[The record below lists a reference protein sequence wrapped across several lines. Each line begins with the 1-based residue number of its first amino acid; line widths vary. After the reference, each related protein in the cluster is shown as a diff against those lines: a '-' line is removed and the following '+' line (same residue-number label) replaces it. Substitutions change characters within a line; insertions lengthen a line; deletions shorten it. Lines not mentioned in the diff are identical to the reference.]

1 MRSSFYRQ
9 LTLTVGMILLSFVV
23 LGCSFTSLFYNY
35 MLREEKSSLSTNA
48 SAVAAFVSAQPELSD
63 AMDWDLQLAVSYGAN
78 VSDTEVLLTD
88 TGGVTVF
95 CSCGEFFCDHIDK
108 QIDPAFLQKLGED
121 GYVYAA
127 GVLEGI
133 YAERRYIYALPVR
146 SAGEGSLLGYV
157 VVSTATKDMS
167 DMMNRIIGLFLI
179 TALVVLLI
187 AVVATVLL
195 TRRQT
200 ETLRELSQ
208 AAKQFAHGDFSARIN
223 PEGAGEEVAELATAF
238 NNMAGSLARAE
249 SLRQEFISNVS
260 HELKTPMTTIAGFM
274 DGMLDGTIP
283 PEKHAY
289 YMRTVSD
296 EVKRLSRL
304 VRSMLDIS
312 RMKSTGEELK
322 KSRFDVTEALG
333 RTLLTFEQKIEE
345 KQLDVQV
352 NMPDKAVWV
361 MANEDAITQVIYNL
375 IDNGVKFAEPESP
388 FLLTVTAS
396 GGKALVSVAN
406 TGPTIPPEELPLVFD
421 RFHKSD
427 KSRSRDKDGVGLGL
441 YIVKTILG
449 SHGEDITVT
458 SRDGVTTFTFTL
470 TLTK

>member
-1 MRSSFYRQ
+1 MRSTFQRQ
-9 LTLTVGMILLSFVV
+9 LMLTVGMILLSFVV

-35 MLREEKSSLSTNA
+35 MLRAEKSALSTNA
-48 SAVAAFVSAQPELSD
+48 SAVAAFVSAQSELSD
-63 AMDWDLQLAVSYGAN
+63 AMDWELQLAVGYGAN
-78 VSDTEVLLTD
+78 VSDTEVLICD
-88 TGGVTVF
+88 TGGATVF
-95 CSCGEFFCDHIDK
+95 CSCGEFYCDHVGKNLDTML
-108 QIDPAFLQKLGED
+108 LQKISDD
-121 GYVYAA
+121 GYVYAT
-127 GVLEGI
+127 GVLTGI
-133 YAERRYIYALPVR
+133 YEDERYLYALPVR
-146 SAGEGSLLGYV
+146 SAGEGSLMGYV

-167 DMMNRIIGLFLI
+167 DMMNRS
-179 TALVVLLI
+179 
-187 AVVATVLL
+187 
-195 TRRQT
+195 QT
-200 ETLRELSQ
+200 ETLRELSR

-223 PEGAGEEVAELATAF
+223 PDGAGDEVAELATAF
-238 NNMAGSLARAE
+238 NNMADSLDRSE
-249 SLRQEFISNVS
+249 TLRQEFISNIS

-283 PEKHAY
+283 AEKHAY
-289 YMRTVSD
+289 YMQTVSD

-312 RMKSTGEELK
+312 RMKSTGQALQK
-322 KSRFDVTEALG
+322 TRFDVTETLG
-333 RTLLTFEQKIEE
+333 RTLLTFEQKIDE
-345 KQLDVQV
+345 KHLDVQV
-352 NMPDKAVWV
+352 DIPDRAVWV
-361 MANEDAITQVIYNL
+361 LANEDSITQVIYNL
-375 IDNGVKFAEPESP
+375 IDNGVKFAEQGSP
-388 FLLTVTAS
+388 FRLTVATT

-427 KSRSRDKDGVGLGL
+427 KSRSQDKTGVGLGL

>member
-1 MRSSFYRQ
+1 MKGAFSRQ
-9 LTLTVGMILLSFVV
+9 LGLTAGMLLLSFVL

-35 MLREEKSSLSTNA
+35 MLREEKTSLSTNA
-48 SAVAAFVSAQPELSD
+48 SAVAAFVSTQSALTED
-63 AMDWDLQLAVSYGAN
+63 MDWNLQLAVSYGAG
-78 VSDTEVLLTD
+78 VSDTDVILTD
-88 TGGVTVF
+88 ASGAVVL
-95 CSCGEFFCDHIDK
+95 CSCGQFYCDHVGKTLDAAML
-108 QIDPAFLQKLGED
+108 DSANAN
-121 GYVYAA
+121 GYVYAT

-133 YAERRYIYALPVR
+133 YEDQRYLYALPV
-146 SAGEGSLLGYV
+146 SAAADGNLLGYV
-157 VVSTATKDMS
+157 LVSTKTRDVSAVMTQ
-167 DMMNRIIGLFLI
+167 IVGLFLF
-179 TALVVLLI
+179 TAVLVL
-187 AVVATVLL
+187 VVATIATGII

-200 ETLRELSQ
+200 ETLRQMSQ
-208 AAKQFAHGDFSARIN
+208 AAKQFAHGDFSARIH
-223 PEGAGEEVAELATAF
+223 PSGADEEVMELATAF
-238 NNMAGSLARAE
+238 NNMAGSLEKSE

-283 PEKHAY
+283 KEKHAY
-289 YMRTVSD
+289 YMQTVSS

-312 RMKSTGEELK
+312 RLKATGAELQ

-345 KQLDVQV
+345 KRLDVQV
-352 NMPDKAVWV
+352 NMPEKAVYV
-361 MANEDAITQVIYNL
+361 LANEDAITQVIYNL
-375 IDNGVKFAEPESP
+375 IDNGVKFADPDSP
-388 FLLTVTAS
+388 FLLTVAVS
-396 GGKALVSVAN
+396 GGKALVSVAD

-427 KSRSRDKDGVGLGL
+427 KSRSMDKTGVGLGL

-449 SHGEDITVT
+449 SHGEDITVE

-470 TLTK
+470 TLSK

>member
-1 MRSSFYRQ
+1 MRSSFSRQ
-9 LTLTVGMILLSFVV
+9 MALTAGMLLLSFVL
-23 LGCSFTSLFYNY
+23 LGCSFSSLFYNH
-35 MLREEKSSLSTNA
+35 MLREEKSALSTNA
-48 SAVAAFVSAQPELSD
+48 SAVAAFVSSQSSLSTS
-63 AMDWDLQLAVSYGAN
+63 MDWNLQLAVSYGAN
-78 VSDTEVLLTD
+78 VSDTDVILTD
-88 TGGVTVF
+88 TGGTVVL
-95 CSCGEFFCDHIDK
+95 CSCSEFYCDHVGK
-108 QIDPAFLQKLGED
+108 ALESAFLRQLSQE
-121 GYVYAA
+121 GYVYTT
-127 GVLEGI
+127 GVLEGV
-133 YAERRYIYALPVR
+133 YEDERYLYSLPVR
-146 SAGEGSLLGYV
+146 SAGAGELLGYV

-167 DMMNRIIGLFLI
+167 DMMSRIIGLFLL
-179 TALVVLLI
+179 TAVVVLLI
-187 AVVATVLL
+187 AMAATMLI

-200 ETLRELSQ
+200 ETLRELST

-223 PEGAGEEVAELATAF
+223 PYGAGDEVAELATAF
-238 NNMAGSLARAE
+238 NNMACSLERSE

-283 PEKHAY
+283 REKYSY

-312 RMKSTGEELK
+312 RLKATGEALQ

-333 RTLLTFEQKIEE
+333 RTLLTFEQKIED
-345 KQLDVQV
+345 KHLDVQV
-352 NMPDKAVWV
+352 NMPEKAVWV

-375 IDNGVKFAEPESP
+375 IDNGVKFAQEGSP
-388 FLLTVTAS
+388 FLLTVSTS
-396 GGKALVSVAN
+396 GGKALVSVAD

-427 KSRSRDKDGVGLGL
+427 KSRSLDKDGVGLGL

-458 SRDGVTTFTFTL
+458 SREGVTTFTFTL
-470 TLTK
+470 SLTK

>member
-1 MRSSFYRQ
+1 MRSSFQRQ
-9 LTLTVGMILLSFVV
+9 LTLTVGMILLCLLG
-23 LGCSFTSLFYNY
+23 LGCSFTAMFYGY
-35 MLREEKSSLSTNA
+35 LIREKKDQLSTNA
-48 SAVAAFVSAQPELSD
+48 SAVAKFVSTESALTI
-63 AMDWDLQLAVSYGAN
+63 AMDYDTQLALSYGAG
-78 VSDTEVLLTD
+78 VSGTEAILCDTS
-88 TGGVTVF
+88 GTVVI
-95 CSCGEFFCDHIDK
+95 CSCEEFYCDHVGKTLDSG
-108 QIDPAFLQKLGED
+108 FLRELGEN
-121 GYVYAA
+121 GYVYRA
-127 GVLEGI
+127 GVLSGI
-133 YAERRYIYALPVR
+133 YTDKRYLYALPVT
-146 SAGEGSLLGYV
+146 AVEDGSLLGYV
-157 VVSTATKDMS
+157 VVSAETQDTSEVMY
-167 DMMNRIIGLFLI
+167 RIISMFLI
-179 TALVVLLI
+179 TAGLVLLV
-187 AVVATVLL
+187 AVLASVII

-200 ETLRELSQ
+200 ETLRDLSR
-208 AAKQFAHGDFSARIN
+208 AARQFAHGDFSARID
-223 PEGAGEEVAELATAF
+223 PEGAGSEVAELAMAF
-238 NNMAGSLARAE
+238 NNMARSLERSE

-283 PEKHAY
+283 REKYAY

-296 EVKRLSRL
+296 EVKRLNRL

-312 RMKSTGEELK
+312 RMKATGEELQ

-345 KQLDVQV
+345 KDLDVQV
-352 NMPDKAVWV
+352 DMPDRAVYV
-361 MANEDAITQVIYNL
+361 LANQDAITQVMYNL
-375 IDNGVKFAEPESP
+375 IDNGVKFAEPGTP
-388 FLLTVTAS
+388 FLLTVTTG
-396 GGKALVSVAN
+396 GGKAQISVAD

-458 SRDGVTTFTFTL
+458 SREGVTTFTFTL

>member
-1 MRSSFYRQ
+1 
-9 LTLTVGMILLSFVV
+9 
-23 LGCSFTSLFYNY
+23 
-35 MLREEKSSLSTNA
+35 
-48 SAVAAFVSAQPELSD
+48 
-63 AMDWDLQLAVSYGAN
+63 
-78 VSDTEVLLTD
+78 
-88 TGGVTVF
+88 
-95 CSCGEFFCDHIDK
+95 
-108 QIDPAFLQKLGED
+108 
-121 GYVYAA
+121 
-127 GVLEGI
+127 
-133 YAERRYIYALPVR
+133 
-146 SAGEGSLLGYV
+146 
-157 VVSTATKDMS
+157 MS
-167 DMMNRIIGLFLI
+167 DMMNRIVGMFLV
-179 TALVVLLI
+179 TALIVLAV

-200 ETLRELSQ
+200 ETLRELSR

-223 PEGAGEEVAELATAF
+223 PDGAGDEVAELATAF
-238 NNMAGSLARAE
+238 NNMADSLDRSE
-249 SLRQEFISNVS
+249 TLRQEFIYNIS

-283 PEKHAY
+283 AEKHAY
-289 YMRTVSD
+289 YMQTVSD

-312 RMKSTGEELK
+312 RMKSTGQALQK
-322 KSRFDVTEALG
+322 TRFDVTETLG
-333 RTLLTFEQKIEE
+333 RTLLTFEQKIDE
-345 KQLDVQV
+345 KHLDVQV
-352 NMPDKAVWV
+352 DIPDRAVWV
-361 MANEDAITQVIYNL
+361 LANEDSITQVIYNL
-375 IDNGVKFAEPESP
+375 IDNGVKFAEQGSP
-388 FLLTVTAS
+388 FRLTVATT

-427 KSRSRDKDGVGLGL
+427 KSRSQDKTGVGLGL